1 MAGYNNYFPQNY
13 NGGNMYTPYA
23 YGGPSQITTM
33 GQTQP
38 AQSTVNAI
46 NWVQGEAGAKSV
58 PVPAGQKVLLMDSE
72 TNVFYVKSSDVSGM
86 PLPLRIFEYKE
97 VDKESQMA
105 SQNDRPQSTY
115 VTREEFDEVIAE
127 LKSKTVPM
135 LEEKKNNEFVI

>member
-13 NGGNMYTPYA
+13 NSGNMYTPYA

-105 SQNDRPQSTY
+105 SQNDRPPTTY
-115 VTREEFDEVIAE
+115 VTREEFDEAIAE